1 MRETE
6 RKGFFDGWMKA
17 HRGLLLKVVR
27 MYAFSP
33 QDQEDL
39 FQEIS
44 VQLWRWVPN
53 YRGGSAET
61 TWIYRV
67 ALYTPILVS
76 ANLTPPAW

>member
-39 FQEIS
+39 F
-44 VQLWRWVPN
+44 
-53 YRGGSAET
+53 
-61 TWIYRV
+61 
-67 ALYTPILVS
+67 
-76 ANLTPPAW
+76 